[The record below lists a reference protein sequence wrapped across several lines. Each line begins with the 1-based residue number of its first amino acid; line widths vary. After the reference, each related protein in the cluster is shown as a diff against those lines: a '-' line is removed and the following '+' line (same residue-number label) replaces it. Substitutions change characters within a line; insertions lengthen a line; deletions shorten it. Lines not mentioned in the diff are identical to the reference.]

1 MNVTVY
7 CGGLS
12 DAFTETL
19 EIKAGSDTTVAAM
32 NLEVM
37 KRTDFRGSSPQVL
50 SGFIR
55 PKTDGVY
62 HLGFHALSAANNYT
76 LNISK
81 YEIAEPINGS
91 APVDVEDLT
100 VSRDVMGAR
109 EATLSFTVPSKNIQG
124 EAITGTVE
132 MKIQRNGAD
141 LTTLTGLQPGSKQT
155 YVDRL
160 KDTDADGVYT
170 YCVTGVIN
178 GAEGIPAEGS
188 TYVGPCAPAEFT
200 TASLVEISEG
210 TVKAD
215 WAAITTDSYGDVI
228 PEADAVKYHVYSAVI
243 QDESLA
249 IGQELTPA
257 AGIIAT
263 TFTTTVSQEKQD
275 AFYLILQAEFK
286 GKKNSARQQ

>member
-160 KDTDADGVYT
+160 KDTDADGV
-170 YCVTGVIN
+170 CDRCNQWRRG
-178 GAEGIPAEGS
+178 
-188 TYVGPCAPAEFT
+188 
-200 TASLVEISEG
+200 
-210 TVKAD
+210 
-215 WAAITTDSYGDVI
+215 
-228 PEADAVKYHVYSAVI
+228 YSCRRVH
-243 QDESLA
+243 LCRP
-249 IGQELTPA
+249 LRT
-257 AGIIAT
+257 
-263 TFTTTVSQEKQD
+263 
-275 AFYLILQAEFK
+275 
-286 GKKNSARQQ
+286 R